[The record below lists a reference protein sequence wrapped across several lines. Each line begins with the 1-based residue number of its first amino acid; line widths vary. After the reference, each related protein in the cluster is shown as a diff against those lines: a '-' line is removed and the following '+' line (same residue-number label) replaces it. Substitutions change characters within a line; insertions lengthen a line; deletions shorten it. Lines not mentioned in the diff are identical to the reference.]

1 MCGRTGGFLQCRLNV
16 CVCGEQNCYAVH
28 WRSAW
33 IYCKYS
39 RYWIKWQF
47 CAFVGW
53 NCGNWTIMIGMDH
66 IKFPEMETVCL
77 LWSTNWLWILFRQ
90 TSIFLRINSVFVI
103 VLLWFEGNPFVL
115 FLAILWSDI
124 NLFTYVLR
132 IACNMYM
139 WSEICAPSRDSEC
152 NQRH

>member
-1 MCGRTGGFLQCRLNV
+1 MACVEELVGFFSVDWMCV

-53 NCGNWTIMIGMDH
+53 NCGNWTIM
-66 IKFPEMETVCL
+66 
-77 LWSTNWLWILFRQ
+77 
-90 TSIFLRINSVFVI
+90 
-103 VLLWFEGNPFVL
+103 
-115 FLAILWSDI
+115 
-124 NLFTYVLR
+124 
-132 IACNMYM
+132 
-139 WSEICAPSRDSEC
+139 
-152 NQRH
+152 